1 MDLFIY
7 LLVGL
12 PLSLLFLYII
22 FDTVNGDNKWNILY
36 YYCNYDILLWTT
48 RAIWR
53 TGKTIKVDSSYY
65 FNNMIELELETQQMV
80 DESIAYDYGKQF
92 ICPNCGEPFDG
103 HKCENCKYTE
113 ERWENSNL

>member
-1 MDLFIY
+1 MKYTLLLLLIMIYSGEPQELFEEQE
-7 LLVGL
+7 
-12 PLSLLFLYII
+12 
-22 FDTVNGDNKWNILY
+22 
-36 YYCNYDILLWTT
+36 
-48 RAIWR
+48 
-53 TGKTIKVDSSYY
+53 KTIKVDSSYY

-113 ERWENSNL
+113 ER